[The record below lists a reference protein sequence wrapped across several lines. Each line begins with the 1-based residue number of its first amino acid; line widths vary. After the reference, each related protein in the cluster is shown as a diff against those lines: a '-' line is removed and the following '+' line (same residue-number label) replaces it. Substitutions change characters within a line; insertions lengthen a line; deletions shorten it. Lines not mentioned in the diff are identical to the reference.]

1 MSAPLAMMAWQLPSP
16 VMIIGSGVAADT
28 SPQAGATIL
37 VDNDVGRVLNP
48 EERCRGGT
56 AWIVMFA
63 NG

>member
-1 MSAPLAMMAWQLPSP
+1 
-16 VMIIGSGVAADT
+16 MIIGSGVAADT